1 MKAVLLAGGHGTRL
15 RPSTKITNK
24 HMLPI
29 YTDQG
34 AMPMIF
40 YPINTLV
47 RSGAEDILVVC
58 SKEHSGHIIQNLGD
72 GFDFGANFTYKIQ
85 DVNRIPL
92 GIASALKIAKDFT
105 RDEPFAVI
113 LGDNFYEDSF
123 KDEFLFFKE
132 SCPKSARIFIKE
144 VSDPERFG
152 VYHEG
157 SIEEKPKNPK
167 SNMAVTGLYLF
178 HSRVYEI
185 AEELKLSNR
194 NELEITDINTRYC
207 EMNAMD
213 ITTVKGFWSDMGTC
227 ESLKRTQEFIEK
239 NHFKIERSPTIL

>member
-1 MKAVLLAGGHGTRL
+1 VKAVLLAGGHGTRL

-29 YTDQG
+29 YTSQG

-47 RSGAEDILVVC
+47 RSGVEDILVIC

-85 DVNRIPL
+85 DINRVPL
-92 GIASALKIAKDFT
+92 GIASALKLAKDFT
-105 RDEPFAVI
+105 KDEPFAVI

-123 KDEFLFFKE
+123 EDEFSFFKN
-132 SCPKSARIFIKE
+132 SCSTSARIFLKE

-152 VYHEG
+152 VYHKG
-157 SIEEKPKNPK
+157 TIEEKPKNPQ
-167 SNMAVTGLYLF
+167 SNTAVTGLYLF
-178 HSRVYEI
+178 HSKVYDI
-185 AEELKLSNR
+185 ADQLKLSNR
-194 NELEITDINTRYC
+194 NELEITDINMKYC
-207 EMNAMD
+207 EMSAMD
-213 ITTVKGFWSDMGTC
+213 TTVIPGFWSDMGTC
-227 ESLKRTQEFIEK
+227 ESLKRTQDFIEK
-239 NHFKIERSPTIL
+239 NDFKILKSPTIL